1 MAGGK
6 EVQGV
11 GTVQSDQLGAGNRRV
26 EFISVDDGDEVEQAG
41 GRGISC
47 AYEDGAEGSAY
58 SCLSGGPLPFPRT
71 PIDNDTISSLITDGT
86 FSLDHP
92 IVYIYRVPNCDLIPF
107 LAAQSTPTDIHQGSS
122 PPSGPRNF
130 TFPLSKLTFS
140 IAFLIQFVLC
150 STEIMCAE
158 RSIPCFARS
167 SKPAFPRHCRDHTVV
182 EEVRMLEKREEGIAM
197 D

>member
-58 SCLSGGPLPFPRT
+58 SCLSGGVSISPFFSC
-71 PIDNDTISSLITDGT
+71 DDGW
-86 FSLDHP
+86 
-92 IVYIYRVPNCDLIPF
+92 
-107 LAAQSTPTDIHQGSS
+107 
-122 PPSGPRNF
+122 
-130 TFPLSKLTFS
+130 
-140 IAFLIQFVLC
+140 
-150 STEIMCAE
+150 
-158 RSIPCFARS
+158 RS
-167 SKPAFPRHCRDHTVV
+167 V
-182 EEVRMLEKREEGIAM
+182 EQEQM
-197 D
+197 